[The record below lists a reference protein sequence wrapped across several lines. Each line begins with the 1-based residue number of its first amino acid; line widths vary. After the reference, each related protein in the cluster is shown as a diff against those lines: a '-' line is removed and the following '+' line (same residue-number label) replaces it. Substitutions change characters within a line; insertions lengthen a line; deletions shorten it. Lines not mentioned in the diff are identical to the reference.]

1 MAIYDYLPTFNY
13 VEPNNLKGL
22 QPGFVVAQEGRVA
35 SGLKDNKGMMENGK
49 ICKLT
54 SSGIEAVAAS
64 HTGPAFIHY
73 TEPLNTILNSDKY
86 FAVNTNYECP
96 RLVQLIPGDEWTS
109 SKELTTAELMSGRI
123 VKVET
128 CTMANGETGH
138 RYVFLG

>member
-22 QPGFVVAQEGRVA
+22 QPGFVVAQESRVA
-35 SGLKDNKGMMENGK
+35 SGLKDSKGMMENGK

-54 SSGIEAVAAS
+54 SAGIEEVTAS
-64 HTGPAFIHY
+64 DKGPVFIHY

-96 RLVQLIPGDEWTS
+96 RLVQLIPGDEWTAH
-109 SKELTTAELMSGRI
+109 EALTTAEEMGGRI

-128 CTMANGETGH
+128 CTMADGEEGH